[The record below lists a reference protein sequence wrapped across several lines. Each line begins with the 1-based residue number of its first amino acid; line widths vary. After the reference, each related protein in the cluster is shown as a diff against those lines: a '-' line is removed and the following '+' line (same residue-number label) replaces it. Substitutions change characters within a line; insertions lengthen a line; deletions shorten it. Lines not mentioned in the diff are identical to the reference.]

1 MKKSILLLILT
12 VLTILEAYD
21 FGDVIETKFSKIKEN
36 RPYMVM
42 VGKTECIWCES
53 MAPQIKEIKEEY
65 PETVIYYVNVDKDPL
80 GGINHNIL
88 ELPVQIFYTDGKEF
102 DRHIGY
108 LGKDALLDLLKES
121 AVLVDKKISKPN

>member
-1 MKKSILLLILT
+1 MKKTILLFITTLT
-12 VLTILEAYD
+12 LMAYD
-21 FGDVIETKFSKIKEN
+21 FGDVIETKFSKIKEH

-42 VGKTECIWCES
+42 VGKTECIWCDS

-88 ELPVQIFYTDGKEF
+88 ELPVQIFYSNGKEF

-108 LGKDALLDLLKES
+108 IGKEGLLGLLKES
-121 AVLVDKKISKPN
+121 GVLLE

>member
-1 MKKSILLLILT
+1 MKKAILFVITSLALW
-12 VLTILEAYD
+12 AYD
-21 FGDVIETKFSKIKEN
+21 FGNVTETQFSKIKEQ

-42 VGKTECIWCES
+42 VGKTECIWCDS

-80 GGINHNIL
+80 GGINHDIL
-88 ELPVQIFYTDGKEF
+88 ELPVQIFYNHGKEF

-108 LGKDALLDLLKES
+108 LGKEGLLNLLNVS
-121 AVLVDKKISKPN
+121 GVLVK